1 MTLCIP
7 FLMFQGQAQ
16 EAIDHYL
23 DVFPDAE
30 LLEIVHHPEGTEIYD
45 PTPPKTVEPASGAS
59 ALADPDLEDSAD
71 LDTGDEP
78 AQAAAANPTSENP
91 SSDSPSAANLG
102 AEDLDQDEFGQDDD
116 VVDAEEPASIPV
128 EEVSTNSSTEDS
140 STELTT
146 SEPAD
151 EDDPDEVIDVPVPL
165 VATAQLKIGGQV
177 LMIQDSL
184 MKHQFSFTPSVSV
197 AVVVDSTEEFNQIVN
212 SLAPGGEF
220 LMEPGDYD
228 FAANFAWVKDRFGM
242 SWQVN
247 QPLGQPE
254 PTASA
259 EAPVWG

>member
-30 LLEIVHHPEGTEIYD
+30 LLEIVHHPVGTEIYD
-45 PTPPKTVEPASGAS
+45 PTPPSSDEPDSLEAASVDAADTEIPEDPARLDDAAAEESPEGDDNSAPAAQEPDDVEPITPDPTDAESTGTESTDAESTDTTLITVEHREDAS
-59 ALADPDLEDSAD
+59 
-71 LDTGDEP
+71 
-78 AQAAAANPTSENP
+78 
-91 SSDSPSAANLG
+91 
-102 AEDLDQDEFGQDDD
+102 DQDE
-116 VVDAEEPASIPV
+116 VI
-128 EEVSTNSSTEDS
+128 
-140 STELTT
+140 
-146 SEPAD
+146 SE
-151 EDDPDEVIDVPVPL
+151 PVPL

-184 MKHQFSFTPSVSV
+184 MKHQFSFTPSISL
-197 AVVVDSTEEFNQIVN
+197 AVVVDSTAEFNQIVD

-228 FAANFAWVKDRFGM
+228 FATNFAWIKDRFGM

-254 PTASA
+254 PTATA

>member
-23 DVFPDAE
+23 EVFPDAE

-45 PTPPKTVEPASGAS
+45 PAPAPSEETES
-59 ALADPDLEDSAD
+59 VDPADLEVPEDSDAGDAPGSSDAGDAPSSSDAAEAPEASAD
-71 LDTGDEP
+71 LGES
-78 AQAAAANPTSENP
+78 ASEADA
-91 SSDSPSAANLG
+91 STETTLITV
-102 AEDLDQDEFGQDDD
+102 EHEQDDS
-116 VVDAEEPASIPV
+116 EERES
-128 EEVSTNSSTEDS
+128 VS
-140 STELTT
+140 
-146 SEPAD
+146 
-151 EDDPDEVIDVPVPL
+151 VPVPL

-184 MKHQFSFTPSVSV
+184 MKHQFSFTPSISV
-197 AVVVDSTEEFNQIVN
+197 AVVVDSSAEFHQIVD
-212 SLAPGGEF
+212 SLASGGEF

-228 FAANFAWVKDRFGM
+228 FATNFAWIKDRFGM

-247 QPLGQPE
+247 QPLAQPE

>member
-23 DVFPDAE
+23 EVFPDAE
-30 LLEIVHHPEGTEIYD
+30 LLEIVHHPAGTEIYD
-45 PTPPKTVEPASGAS
+45 PTPPAAGGA
-59 ALADPDLEDSAD
+59 AAADAADIEVPEDSAA
-71 LDTGDEP
+71 LDVSDPMHESELTETGLTDTES
-78 AQAAAANPTSENP
+78 A
-91 SSDSPSAANLG
+91 DSAAPAAESTDAAESTHAESDDVESADTTLITVEH
-102 AEDLDQDEFGQDDD
+102 AEDASDQGKIDL
-116 VVDAEEPASIPV
+116 APV
-128 EEVSTNSSTEDS
+128 R
-140 STELTT
+140 
-146 SEPAD
+146 
-151 EDDPDEVIDVPVPL
+151 L

-184 MKHQFSFTPSVSV
+184 MKHQFSFTPSVSM
-197 AVVVDSTEEFNQIVN
+197 AVVVDSTAEFNQIVD

-228 FAANFAWVKDRFGM
+228 FATNFAWIKDRFGM

-254 PTASA
+254 PTARA

>member
-23 DVFPDAE
+23 SVFPDAE
-30 LLEIVHHPEGTEIYD
+30 LLEIVHHPAGTEIYD
-45 PTPPKTVEPASGAS
+45 PAPAPAESEDIAEAEDEELVEAEVQLDIGEEP
-59 ALADPDLEDSAD
+59 EDF
-71 LDTGDEP
+71 
-78 AQAAAANPTSENP
+78 AANDLTAENV
-91 SSDSPSAANLG
+91 DQNLDQGAAPDG
-102 AEDLDQDEFGQDDD
+102 AEAEDD
-116 VVDAEEPASIPV
+116 VVDADDEPSRSSGA
-128 EEVSTNSSTEDS
+128 EVHHTDMQ
-140 STELTT
+140 L
-146 SEPAD
+146 SE

-184 MKHQFSFTPSVSV
+184 MKHQFSFTPSISV
-197 AVVVDSTEEFNQIVN
+197 AVVVDSTAEFNQIVD

-228 FAANFAWVKDRFGM
+228 FATNFAWVKDRFGM

-254 PTASA
+254 PTATT

>member
-30 LLEIVHHPEGTEIYD
+30 LLEIVHHPEGTEVYD
-45 PTPPKTVEPASGAS
+45 PTPPLAVEAESERAAVTELPKDSPRQDSGDPASS
-59 ALADPDLEDSAD
+59 AQTGST
-71 LDTGDEP
+71 DTTMITVDHDE
-78 AQAAAANPTSENP
+78 AAP
-91 SSDSPSAANLG
+91 
-102 AEDLDQDEFGQDDD
+102 QR
-116 VVDAEEPASIPV
+116 EERVA
-128 EEVSTNSSTEDS
+128 
-140 STELTT
+140 
-146 SEPAD
+146 
-151 EDDPDEVIDVPVPL
+151 VPVPL

-184 MKHQFSFTPSVSV
+184 MKHEFSFTPSISI
-197 AVVVDSTEEFNQIVN
+197 AVVVDSTAEFNQIVE

-220 LMEPGDYD
+220 LMEPDDYD
-228 FAANFAWVKDRFGM
+228 FAKNFAWIKDRFGV
-242 SWQVN
+242 SWQIN

>member
-23 DVFPDAE
+23 EVFPDAE

-45 PTPPKTVEPASGAS
+45 PTPAPSEETESVDPADLEVPEDSDAGEAPSSSDAAEAPETSMDLGESASEADASTETTLITVEH
-59 ALADPDLEDSAD
+59 E
-71 LDTGDEP
+71 
-78 AQAAAANPTSENP
+78 
-91 SSDSPSAANLG
+91 
-102 AEDLDQDEFGQDDD
+102 QDDS
-116 VVDAEEPASIPV
+116 EHQES
-128 EEVSTNSSTEDS
+128 VS
-140 STELTT
+140 
-146 SEPAD
+146 
-151 EDDPDEVIDVPVPL
+151 VPVPL

-184 MKHQFSFTPSVSV
+184 MKHQFSFTPSISV
-197 AVVVDSTEEFNQIVN
+197 AVVVDSSAEFHQIVD
-212 SLAPGGEF
+212 SLASGGEF

-228 FAANFAWVKDRFGM
+228 FATNFAWIKDRFGM

-247 QPLGQPE
+247 QPLAQPE

>member
-23 DVFPDAE
+23 EVFPDAE

-45 PTPPKTVEPASGAS
+45 PTPPAS
-59 ALADPDLEDSAD
+59 AEDLGDAEALDLAEAEVPEDSEAGEASRAAAESGPI
-71 LDTGDEP
+71 DTGDLPEP
-78 AQAAAANPTSENP
+78 TQQ
-91 SSDSPSAANLG
+91 DSG
-102 AEDLDQDEFGQDDD
+102 
-116 VVDAEEPASIPV
+116 EP
-128 EEVSTNSSTEDS
+128 ESTE
-140 STELTT
+140 TT
-146 SEPAD
+146 LITVEHAEAASD
-151 EDDPDEVIDVPVPL
+151 HGEVPIAGAPL

-184 MKHQFSFTPSVSV
+184 MKHQFSFTPSISV
-197 AVVVDSTEEFNQIVN
+197 AVVVDSTAEFHQIVD

-228 FAANFAWVKDRFGM
+228 FAANFAWIKDRFGM

-254 PTASA
+254 PTAQA

>member
-30 LLEIVHHPEGTEIYD
+30 LLEIVHHPAGTEIYD
-45 PTPPKTVEPASGAS
+45 PTPPSSVEAESVEASSVDA
-59 ALADPDLEDSAD
+59 ADTEVPEDSARQED
-71 LDTGDEP
+71 L
-78 AQAAAANPTSENP
+78 A
-91 SSDSPSAANLG
+91 G
-102 AEDLDQDEFGQDDD
+102 AEGAAQIAQESSAPEPT
-116 VVDAEEPASIPV
+116 DAESTDTTLITVEHSEDADDQ
-128 EEVSTNSSTEDS
+128 EEVIT
-140 STELTT
+140 
-146 SEPAD
+146 
-151 EDDPDEVIDVPVPL
+151 IPVPL

-184 MKHQFSFTPSVSV
+184 MKHPFSFTPSISV
-197 AVVVDSTEEFNQIVN
+197 AVVVDSTAEFNQIVD

-228 FAANFAWVKDRFGM
+228 FATNFAWIKDRFGM

-247 QPLGQPE
+247 QPLGHPE
-254 PTASA
+254 PTATA

>member
-23 DVFPDAE
+23 AVFPDAE

-45 PTPPKTVEPASGAS
+45 PSPAAEAQSVDA
-59 ALADPDLEDSAD
+59 ADTEVPEEAERRADSA
-71 LDTGDEP
+71 GP
-78 AQAAAANPTSENP
+78 
-91 SSDSPSAANLG
+91 
-102 AEDLDQDEFGQDDD
+102 
-116 VVDAEEPASIPV
+116 VDAESSSPVSAAPESTEPESTDTTLITVEHGEDADDQ
-128 EEVSTNSSTEDS
+128 EEVVV
-140 STELTT
+140 
-146 SEPAD
+146 A
-151 EDDPDEVIDVPVPL
+151 PVSL

-184 MKHQFSFTPSVSV
+184 MKHQFSFTPSISV
-197 AVVVDSTEEFNQIVN
+197 AVVVDSTAEFNQIVD

-228 FAANFAWVKDRFGM
+228 FATNFAWIKDRFGM

-254 PTASA
+254 PTATA

>member
-23 DVFPDAE
+23 EVFPDAE
-30 LLEIVHHPEGTEIYD
+30 LLEIVHHPEGTQIYD
-45 PTPPKTVEPASGAS
+45 PTPPVS
-59 ALADPDLEDSAD
+59 
-71 LDTGDEP
+71 
-78 AQAAAANPTSENP
+78 
-91 SSDSPSAANLG
+91 
-102 AEDLDQDEFGQDDD
+102 AEDLDDAMDLAEVEVPEDTEAGETRHAAGESGPIDADEVPAATQNDSG
-116 VVDAEEPASIPV
+116 EP
-128 EEVSTNSSTEDS
+128 ESTETTLITVEHAEAS
-140 STELTT
+140 SGR
-146 SEPAD
+146 D
-151 EDDPDEVIDVPVPL
+151 EAPIAPVPL

-184 MKHQFSFTPSVSV
+184 MKHPFSFTPSISV
-197 AVVVDSTEEFNQIVN
+197 AVVVDSTAEFHQIVD

-228 FAANFAWVKDRFGM
+228 FAANFAWIKDRFGM

-254 PTASA
+254 PTAQA

>member
-23 DVFPDAE
+23 EVFPDAE

-45 PTPPKTVEPASGAS
+45 PAPAPSEETES
-59 ALADPDLEDSAD
+59 VDPADLEVPEDSDAGDAPGSPDAAEAPEASAD
-71 LDTGDEP
+71 LGES
-78 AQAAAANPTSENP
+78 ASEADA
-91 SSDSPSAANLG
+91 STETTLITV
-102 AEDLDQDEFGQDDD
+102 EHEQDDS
-116 VVDAEEPASIPV
+116 EERES
-128 EEVSTNSSTEDS
+128 VS
-140 STELTT
+140 
-146 SEPAD
+146 
-151 EDDPDEVIDVPVPL
+151 VPVPL

-184 MKHQFSFTPSVSV
+184 MKHQFSFTPSISV
-197 AVVVDSTEEFNQIVN
+197 AVVVDSSAEFHQIVD
-212 SLAPGGEF
+212 SLASGGEF

-228 FAANFAWVKDRFGM
+228 FATNFAWIKDRFGM

-247 QPLGQPE
+247 QPLAQPE

>member
-16 EAIDHYL
+16 EAIEHYL
-23 DVFPDAE
+23 KVFPDAE

-45 PTPPKTVEPASGAS
+45 PAPPAS
-59 ALADPDLEDSAD
+59 
-71 LDTGDEP
+71 
-78 AQAAAANPTSENP
+78 
-91 SSDSPSAANLG
+91 
-102 AEDLDQDEFGQDDD
+102 AEDLDDA
-116 VVDAEEPASIPV
+116 VAVDLAEVDLPEDTEAGEASHAAAESEPGDTGDLPEPTQPDSGEP
-128 EEVSTNSSTEDS
+128 ESTE
-140 STELTT
+140 TT
-146 SEPAD
+146 LITVEHA
-151 EDDPDEVIDVPVPL
+151 EDASDPDEVPIAPVPL

-184 MKHQFSFTPSVSV
+184 MKHEFGFTPSISV
-197 AVVVDSTEEFNQIVN
+197 AVVVDSTAEFHQIVD

-228 FAANFAWVKDRFGM
+228 FAANFAWIKDRFGM

-254 PTASA
+254 PTAQA

>member
-30 LLEIVHHPEGTEIYD
+30 LLEIVHHPAGTEIYD
-45 PTPPKTVEPASGAS
+45 PTPRPSAEPVDP
-59 ALADPDLEDSAD
+59 ADTEVPEDSDGGKGSDAVKETEPTQPESTEAEQTEAEST
-71 LDTGDEP
+71 DTTLITVKH
-78 AQAAAANPTSENP
+78 AQDA
-91 SSDSPSAANLG
+91 SDH
-102 AEDLDQDEFGQDDD
+102 
-116 VVDAEEPASIPV
+116 
-128 EEVSTNSSTEDS
+128 EEVIT
-140 STELTT
+140 
-146 SEPAD
+146 
-151 EDDPDEVIDVPVPL
+151 VPVPL
-165 VATAQLKIGGQV
+165 VATAQLRIGGQV

-184 MKHQFSFTPSVSV
+184 MKHQFSFTPSISV
-197 AVVVDSTEEFNQIVN
+197 AVVVDSAAEFHQIVD

-220 LMEPGDYD
+220 LMEPDDYD
-228 FAANFAWVKDRFGM
+228 FATNFAWIKDRFGM

-254 PTASA
+254 PTARA

>member
-30 LLEIVHHPEGTEIYD
+30 LLEIVHHPVGTEIYD
-45 PTPPKTVEPASGAS
+45 PTPPSSDEPDSLEAASVDAADTEIPEDPARLDDAAAEESPEGDDNSAPAAQESDDVEPITPDPTDAESTDTTLITVEHREDAS
-59 ALADPDLEDSAD
+59 
-71 LDTGDEP
+71 
-78 AQAAAANPTSENP
+78 
-91 SSDSPSAANLG
+91 
-102 AEDLDQDEFGQDDD
+102 DQDE
-116 VVDAEEPASIPV
+116 VI
-128 EEVSTNSSTEDS
+128 
-140 STELTT
+140 
-146 SEPAD
+146 SE
-151 EDDPDEVIDVPVPL
+151 PVPL

-184 MKHQFSFTPSVSV
+184 MKHQFSFTPSISL
-197 AVVVDSTEEFNQIVN
+197 AVVVDSTAEFNQIVD

-228 FAANFAWVKDRFGM
+228 FATNFAWIKDRFGM

-254 PTASA
+254 PTATA

>member
-23 DVFPDAE
+23 EVFPDAE

-45 PTPPKTVEPASGAS
+45 PAPAPSEETES
-59 ALADPDLEDSAD
+59 VDPADLEVPEDSDAGDAPSSPDAAEAPEASAD
-71 LDTGDEP
+71 LGES
-78 AQAAAANPTSENP
+78 ASEADA
-91 SSDSPSAANLG
+91 STETTLITV
-102 AEDLDQDEFGQDDD
+102 EHEQDDS
-116 VVDAEEPASIPV
+116 EERES
-128 EEVSTNSSTEDS
+128 VS
-140 STELTT
+140 
-146 SEPAD
+146 
-151 EDDPDEVIDVPVPL
+151 VPVPL

-184 MKHQFSFTPSVSV
+184 MKHQFSFTPSISV
-197 AVVVDSTEEFNQIVN
+197 AVVVDSSAEFHQIVD
-212 SLAPGGEF
+212 SLASGGEF

-228 FAANFAWVKDRFGM
+228 FATNFAWIKDRFGM

-247 QPLGQPE
+247 QPLAQPE

>member
-45 PTPPKTVEPASGAS
+45 PAPPASARAGSTDA
-59 ALADPDLEDSAD
+59 ADTEVPEDSEP
-71 LDTGDEP
+71 LSTGDLSENSLVEDDD
-78 AQAAAANPTSENP
+78 AAAAETE
-91 SSDSPSAANLG
+91 SSD
-102 AEDLDQDEFGQDDD
+102 
-116 VVDAEEPASIPV
+116 
-128 EEVSTNSSTEDS
+128 
-140 STELTT
+140 TT
-146 SEPAD
+146 LITVAHD
-151 EDDPDEVIDVPVPL
+151 EDDHDHDEVITVPVPL

-197 AVVVDSTEEFNQIVN
+197 AVVVDSTAEFNQIVD

-254 PTASA
+254 PTAST

>member
-23 DVFPDAE
+23 SVFPDAE

-45 PTPPKTVEPASGAS
+45 PTPSS
-59 ALADPDLEDSAD
+59 EDSTEPDD
-71 LDTGDEP
+71 LDEAEEDELSEVEV
-78 AQAAAANPTSENP
+78 QLDLGEESEEDFAADDLTAENV
-91 SSDSPSAANLG
+91 
-102 AEDLDQDEFGQDDD
+102 DEEADDA
-116 VVDAEEPASIPV
+116 VVDAEEPS
-128 EEVSTNSSTEDS
+128 EVHHAVAAAPETHHTDLQLAE
-140 STELTT
+140 
-146 SEPAD
+146 
-151 EDDPDEVIDVPVPL
+151 EDDPDEVVDVPVPL

-184 MKHQFSFTPSVSV
+184 VKHQFSFTPSVSI

-228 FAANFAWVKDRFGM
+228 FATNFAWIKDRFDM

-247 QPLGQPE
+247 QPLAQPE
-254 PTASA
+254 PTATA

>member
-45 PTPPKTVEPASGAS
+45 PTPPPATESEAETEAEGEAVDAAS
-59 ALADPDLEDSAD
+59 TEVPEDSARLED
-71 LDTGDEP
+71 AEQPGTGDLAE
-78 AQAAAANPTSENP
+78 ERR
-91 SSDSPSAANLG
+91 
-102 AEDLDQDEFGQDDD
+102 AEDSDD
-116 VVDAEEPASIPV
+116 VPAS
-128 EEVSTNSSTEDS
+128 E
-140 STELTT
+140 STELTSTDTGTTDTTLITVEHAGDAEDT
-146 SEPAD
+146 SEH
-151 EDDPDEVIDVPVPL
+151 DEVIDVPVPL

-197 AVVVDSTEEFNQIVN
+197 AVVVDSTAEFNQIVD

-228 FAANFAWVKDRFGM
+228 FATNFAWIKDRFGM

-254 PTASA
+254 PTARA

>member
-23 DVFPDAE
+23 SVFPDAE
-30 LLEIVHHPEGTEIYD
+30 LLEIMHHPEGTEIYD
-45 PTPPKTVEPASGAS
+45 PTPASVHS
-59 ALADPDLEDSAD
+59 AEAAD
-71 LDTGDEP
+71 LSEAEGDELSEVEV
-78 AQAAAANPTSENP
+78 QLDLGEESEEDFAADDLTAENV
-91 SSDSPSAANLG
+91 DEE
-102 AEDLDQDEFGQDDD
+102 AEEEADDA
-116 VVDAEEPASIPV
+116 VVDAEEPAEVAHATPAAV
-128 EEVSTNSSTEDS
+128 EAHHTDLQLAE
-140 STELTT
+140 
-146 SEPAD
+146 
-151 EDDPDEVIDVPVPL
+151 EDDPDEVVDVPAPL

-184 MKHQFSFTPSVSV
+184 VKHQFSFTPSVSI

-228 FAANFAWVKDRFGM
+228 FATNFAWIKDRFDM
-242 SWQVN
+242 SWQIN
-247 QPLGQPE
+247 QPLAQPE
-254 PTASA
+254 PTATA

>member
-30 LLEIVHHPEGTEIYD
+30 LLEIVHHPVGTEIYD
-45 PTPPKTVEPASGAS
+45 PTPPSSDEPDSLEAASVDAADTEIPEDPARLDDAAAEESPEGDDNSAPAAQESDDVEPITPDPTDAESTGTESTDAESTDTTLITVEHREDAS
-59 ALADPDLEDSAD
+59 
-71 LDTGDEP
+71 
-78 AQAAAANPTSENP
+78 
-91 SSDSPSAANLG
+91 
-102 AEDLDQDEFGQDDD
+102 DQDE
-116 VVDAEEPASIPV
+116 VI
-128 EEVSTNSSTEDS
+128 
-140 STELTT
+140 
-146 SEPAD
+146 SE
-151 EDDPDEVIDVPVPL
+151 PVPL

-184 MKHQFSFTPSVSV
+184 MKHQFSFTPSISL
-197 AVVVDSTEEFNQIVN
+197 AVVVDSTAEFNQIVD

-228 FAANFAWVKDRFGM
+228 FATNFAWIKDRFGM

-254 PTASA
+254 PTATA
-259 EAPVWG
+259 EAPAWG